1 MASDS
6 IFESFPSY
14 PQCFMRG
21 EYALVFRYLLWLG
34 FADNEMAACRNSGR
48 VAPVD
53 SLSVWWKEFKLRR
66 MITRLLDYLFIR
78 WQLFRNVLI
87 NT

>member
-21 EYALVFRYLLWLG
+21 GGPRGCSRWH
-34 FADNEMAACRNSGR
+34 SGHC
-48 VAPVD
+48 D
-53 SLSVWWKEFKLRR
+53 G
-66 MITRLLDYLFIR
+66 
-78 WQLFRNVLI
+78 WQ
-87 NT
+87 